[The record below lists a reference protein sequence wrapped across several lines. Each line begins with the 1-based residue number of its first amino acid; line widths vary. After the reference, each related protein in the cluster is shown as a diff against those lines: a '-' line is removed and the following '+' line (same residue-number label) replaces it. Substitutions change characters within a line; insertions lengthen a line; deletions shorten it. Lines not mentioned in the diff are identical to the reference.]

1 MAWYSVKHRNNFT
14 FTFNN
19 LWSVCYMTI
28 TLSFT
33 LHKAIKAHHCFY
45 TVKEMDVDSIWVGMA
60 ASLKT
65 KMMMGG

>member
-1 MAWYSVKHRNNFT
+1 
-14 FTFNN
+14 
-19 LWSVCYMTI
+19 MTI